1 MGAEGVS
8 AYEKLQTIE
17 EKTVFLYAYLQKTV
31 PASFDKDNTCFKF
44 ALFLADAVASA
55 QLPYSSYPALIDPEQ
70 NPFLTYWVNCGKNP
84 GNRIVYYAF
93 MAILHGIADP
103 KKQNEWI
110 YDMELMGSDS
120 LQQKLVELEHNFYD
134 EEGPHMPNPLAYDIE
149 EELTGLQLKLMWFFG
164 GK

>member
-1 MGAEGVS
+1 MSTYAN
-8 AYEKLQTIE
+8 LHTLE
-17 EKTVFLYAYLQKTV
+17 EKTVFLYAVLQKLV
-31 PASFDKDNTCFKF
+31 HSSFCKDNTCFKF

-55 QLPYSSYPALIDPEQ
+55 QLPYSSYPVLIDPEK
-70 NPFLTYWVNCGKNP
+70 NPFLAYLVNCGKNP

-103 KKQNEWI
+103 MKQNEWI
-110 YDMELMGSDS
+110 YDKELMGSEE
-120 LQQKLVELEHNFYD
+120 LQAKLVELEHNFYD
-134 EEGPHMPNPLAYDIE
+134 EEGPHMPNPLAFDIE